1 MVQWGRGGGD
11 VQVEFDPFG
20 RGSDTWGGEAG
31 GGGLKGTPV
40 VIWGWLSA
48 QATLNPPKKNGPVP
62 RRRKKADR
70 QPFWFSQ
77 CMEKIMK
84 SVFSL

>member
-1 MVQWGRGGGD
+1 MSKLNLTHLEGVQIHGVGR
-11 VQVEFDPFG
+11 QE
-20 RGSDTWGGEAG
+20 

-48 QATLNPPKKNGPVP
+48 QATLNPPPQKNGPVP
-62 RRRKKADR
+62 RRCKKADR
-70 QPFWFSQ
+70 QPFWFFQ